1 MYDLYFKE
9 GITGEKA
16 LLYNASIRKQFQYE
30 LENDE
35 NFVTEAR
42 MQHKMDMQYDIICI
56 NKPIMICEYKPD
68 GYTKNII
75 KMFKQNP
82 HGYFKYFK
90 EIFQQNMKGTTL
102 RKRIYIYKHY
112 ILFAVL
118 TNEKHPIRQIKGM
131 INKIIIAILFIPGKV
146 ASKIKNM

>member
-1 MYDLYFKE
+1 
-9 GITGEKA
+9 
-16 LLYNASIRKQFQYE
+16 
-30 LENDE
+30 
-35 NFVTEAR
+35 
-42 MQHKMDMQYDIICI
+42 
-56 NKPIMICEYKPD
+56 
-68 GYTKNII
+68 
-75 KMFKQNP
+75 MFNQNP